1 MAGTPCPNS
10 QACID
15 TPITPSND
23 VQTFE
28 TSQNTP
34 KRNIFKVEW
43 NDLTED
49 ELLERMVQINKV
61 RMMQLELTEEVDE
74 NGDIFQP
81 WDDQNDV
88 ETLWEAVKLLKCFD
102 PPMAVEKGQTFQSAQ
117 EKSLWLHHN

>member
-81 WDDQNDV
+81 WNDQNDV